1 MEEIIQKEKWDG
13 RAHKEGEVGWK
24 RLYGRRSGMEE
35 LIRKEKWGG
44 RADKAGEVGWK
55 S

>member
-1 MEEIIQKEKWDG
+1 MEELIRKEKWDG
-13 RAHKEGEVGWK
+13 RADKEEVGWK